1 MRVLIVE
8 DEVRLAET
16 IARGLRRRGMTV
28 DVANDGVDGLHRA
41 LEGAYD
47 VVVLDRDLP
56 DLHGDEV
63 CRRLVASRSDTRV
76 MMLTASGAL
85 DDLVTG
91 LGLGADDFMAK
102 PFEFA
107 ELHARLL
114 ALGRRSNPATPVVL
128 RWLDIE
134 LDPAR
139 RLARRRTSDLS
150 LTPRELDVLEVLLRA
165 DGGVVSAEQL
175 FERAWDDHADPF
187 TTAVRVIVS
196 RLRSKLGEPTVI
208 ETVIGRGYRLIAND
222 PAAGR

>member
-28 DVANDGVDGLHRA
+28 DVSHDGADGLHRA
-41 LEGAYD
+41 VETTYD

-56 DLHGDEV
+56 SMHGDEV
-63 CRRLVASRSDTRV
+63 CRRLVEARTDTRV
-76 MMLTASGAL
+76 LMLTAAGAL

-114 ALGRRSNPATPVVL
+114 ALGRRSAPAAPVVL
-128 RWLDIE
+128 RWSDLAV
-134 LDPAR
+134 DPG
-139 RLARRRTSDLS
+139 RRTAARGGRDLG
-150 LTPRELDVLEVLLRA
+150 LTPREHDVLEVLLRA
-165 DGGVVSAEQL
+165 EGRIVSSEEL
-175 FERAWDDHADPF
+175 LERAWDEHADPF
-187 TTAVRVIVS
+187 TTSVRVIVS
-196 RLRSKLGEPTVI
+196 RLRSKLGDPGIV
-208 ETVIGRGYRLIAND
+208 ETVVGHGYRLVEA
-222 PAAGR
+222 

>member
-16 IARGLRRRGMTV
+16 IARGLRRRGMTI
-28 DVANDGVDGLHRA
+28 DLAHDGADGLHRA
-41 LEGAYD
+41 LETTYD

-56 DLHGDEV
+56 EMHGDEV
-63 CRRLVASRSDTRV
+63 CRRLVAERSDTRV
-76 MMLTASGAL
+76 LMLTAAGAL

-114 ALGRRSNPATPVVL
+114 ALGRRANPATPVVL
-128 RWLDIE
+128 RWAGIE
-134 LDPAR
+134 VDPGR
-139 RLARRRTSDLS
+139 RLAWRHGQELS
-150 LTPRELDVLEVLLRA
+150 LTPRELDVLELLLRA
-165 DGGVVSAEQL
+165 DGNVVSAEEL
-175 FERAWDDHADPF
+175 LERAWDEHADPF

-196 RLRSKLGEPTVI
+196 RLRSKLGEPAVV
-208 ETVIGRGYRLIAND
+208 ETVVGSGYRLVET
-222 PAAGR
+222 

>member
-8 DEVRLAET
+8 DEERLAET

-41 LEGAYD
+41 LESTYD

-56 DLHGDEV
+56 ALHGDEV
-63 CRRLVASRSDTRV
+63 CRRLVEQRADTRV
-76 MMLTASGAL
+76 LMLTAAGAL
-85 DDLVTG
+85 EDLVTG

-114 ALGRRSNPATPVVL
+114 ALGRRANTATPVVL
-128 RWLDIE
+128 RWGDVQ

-139 RLARRRTSDLS
+139 RQARRRTTDLA
-150 LTPRELDVLEVLLRA
+150 LTPRELDVLELLMRA
-165 DGGVVSAEQL
+165 AGGVVSAEQL
-175 FERAWDDHADPF
+175 LERAWDEHADPF
-187 TTAVRVIVS
+187 TTAVRVIMS
-196 RLRSKLGEPTVI
+196 RLRSKLGEPAVI
-208 ETVIGRGYRLIAND
+208 ETVIGRGYRLIE
-222 PAAGR
+222 PSRSP